1 MVKCVF
7 DKDVIQVRILEESVF
22 ITINIINKY
31 ILANNVLWNKQ

>member
-1 MVKCVF
+1 
-7 DKDVIQVRILEESVF
+7 LEESVF